1 MKILAQN
8 RYTDKYHKYMAIE
21 NLFFYFFSILSIIS
35 SFFVIIS
42 RNPVHSILSLIL
54 VFFNSAA
61 LLILLGA
68 EFLAMLFVIVYVGA
82 VAVLFLFVIMML
94 NIKTSNL
101 SISMYRYFPISILF
115 GSVFFSELFVIFYFD
130 LVSIDTNSIVSITN
144 FNSGYFNSWSNSVY
158 SLNNVF
164 VLGQLLYTYFSYL
177 FIISGIILLVSM
189 IGAISLTLH
198 RRNDIKRQYIYK
210 QVNRDFKSAISW
222 KY

>member
-1 MKILAQN
+1 M
-8 RYTDKYHKYMAIE
+8 E
-21 NLFFYFFSILSIIS
+21 NLFFYFFSILSIIF

-42 RNPVHSILSLIL
+42 KNPVHSILSLIL
-54 VFFNSAA
+54 VFFNAAA

-68 EFLAMLFVIVYVGA
+68 EFLAMLFIIVYVGA

-101 SISMYRYFPISILF
+101 SISMYRYLPISILF

-130 LVSIDTNSIVSITN
+130 LVPIDVYNLSLFLN
-144 FNSGYFNSWSNSVY
+144 FDYLYFNDWENSV
-158 SLNNVF
+158 SSQNNVLA
-164 VLGQLLYTYFSYL
+164 LGLVLYTYFSYL
-177 FIISGIILLVSM
+177 FVVSGIILLVSM

-210 QVNRDFKSAISW
+210 QLGRNFKSAISW

>member
-1 MKILAQN
+1 MV
-8 RYTDKYHKYMAIE
+8 IE
-21 NLFFYFFSILSIIS
+21 NLFFYFFSILSIIF

-42 RNPVHSILSLIL
+42 KNPIHSILSLIL
-54 VFFNSAA
+54 VFFNAAA

-101 SISMYRYFPISILF
+101 TISMYRYLPISILF
-115 GSVFFSELFVIFYFD
+115 GSVFFSELFVMFYFD
-130 LVSIDTNSIVSITN
+130 LVPIASNSIISAIDIN
-144 FNSGYFNSWSNSVY
+144 AGYFNSWSNSVC

-164 VLGQLLYTYFSYL
+164 ILGQLLYTYFSYL
-177 FIISGIILLVSM
+177 FIMSGIILLVSM

-210 QVNRDFKSAISW
+210 QISRDFKSAISW